1 MLGLSV
7 LPHNKTLARGR
18 EEDAA
23 LVRKERRR
31 KRHRVTGSKEKK
43 RGTEKEKE
51 KEKEIIKM
59 ASRKAC

>member
-1 MLGLSV
+1 VLGLSV

-18 EEDAA
+18 EEDAD

-31 KRHRVTGSKEKK
+31 KRHRETGSKEKK
-43 RGTEKEKE
+43 RGSRGKG
-51 KEKEIIKM
+51 KEIIKM